1 MIFVSQKQAILLC
14 ALTYLM
20 HSDVNDGDLLSVT
33 NYINA
38 EGLSGTYQLYIQI
51 DGNVYK
57 INQKVT
63 F

>member
-1 MIFVSQKQAILLC
+1 MCIDLFNA
-14 ALTYLM
+14 
-20 HSDVNDGDLLSVT
+20 SDVNDGDLLSVT